1 MTVVR
6 TKEYTVLQ
14 SGDYKIRFNEVGKP
28 TELIIRQY
36 YSTPGGRGRNV
47 ILGITPEK
55 AIQIKELMEA
65 YLKEENYNPKEME
78 CKLPGAT
85 AGSGEWC
92 KEYCTVYGTGR
103 CRYDERTKKMMV
115 MTEDE

>member
-47 ILGITPEK
+47 ILSITPEK
-55 AIQIKELMEA
+55 AI
-65 YLKEENYNPKEME
+65 
-78 CKLPGAT
+78 
-85 AGSGEWC
+85 
-92 KEYCTVYGTGR
+92 
-103 CRYDERTKKMMV
+103 
-115 MTEDE
+115 